1 MAFSSRRSLFSLSFS
16 LAAFLLSLVLLLDS
30 SFISP
35 AYSQAQADAASKR
48 RVVARTA
55 PVYPA
60 IAHTLSLEGIVRLEA
75 VVSPDGSV
83 KTVGVKGGHPVLA
96 QAAVSAVRQW
106 RWERAPME
114 SREPIEIKFIRN

>member
-1 MAFSSRRSLFSLSFS
+1 M
-16 LAAFLLSLVLLLDS
+16 SLVLLLDS

>member
-1 MAFSSRRSLFSLSFS
+1 MFLCVPRALELRVPLSTTLMAFSSRRSLFSLSFS
-16 LAAFLLSLVLLLDS
+16 LATFLLSLVLLLDS

-83 KTVGVKGGHPVLA
+83 KTGGVRSEEHT
-96 QAAVSAVRQW
+96 
-106 RWERAPME
+106 
-114 SREPIEIKFIRN
+114 